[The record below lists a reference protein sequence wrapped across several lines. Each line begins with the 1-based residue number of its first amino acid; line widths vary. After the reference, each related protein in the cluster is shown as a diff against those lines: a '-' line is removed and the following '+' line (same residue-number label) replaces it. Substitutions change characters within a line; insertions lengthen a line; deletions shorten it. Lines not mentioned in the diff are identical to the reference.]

1 MRRSLSLPV
10 VVTAFLVACGG
21 SSTGEPAEPVA
32 LNLTMTDAL
41 TYEPS
46 EITVAQGAE
55 VTITATNEAGTGQF
69 SSSLIKH
76 DLIILGDVFDGLGEI
91 KRAMEDDPGIVVA
104 EIRLLEPGE
113 SDSLVVTFDEPGEYQ
128 FFCNVK
134 GHHASGMHG
143 IITVEG

>member
-10 VVTAFLVACGG
+10 VMTAFLVACGG
-21 SSTGEPAEPVA
+21 SSSSEPAEPVA
-32 LNLTMTDAL
+32 LNLTMTDAI

-55 VTITATNEAGTGQF
+55 VTLTATNEAV
-69 SSSLIKH
+69 LIKH
-76 DLIILGDVFDGLGEI
+76 DLIIFGDVFDGLGEI

-104 EIRLLEPGE
+104 EIGLVEPGE
-113 SDSLVVTFDEPGEYQ
+113 SDSLVVTFGEPGEYQ

-134 GHHASGMHG
+134 GHHAAGMHG